1 MMIITTYT
9 AGTAGEA
16 SSSKWTKL
24 NDQHESEHVDGL
36 HGILRWLLG
45 EGGDDD
51 FDDDGDQE
59 PGDDWNDDAEDL
71 YLGEGYSNLQYEKRL
86 EICIFAAVLP
96 ARPVQEE

>member
-36 HGILRWLLG
+36 HGILRWLFG
-45 EGGDDD
+45 EDGDDD
-51 FDDDGDQE
+51 FEDDGDQE
-59 PGDDWNDDAEDL
+59 RGDDSNDDDWNEDL
-71 YLGEGYSNLQYEKRL
+71 YLGEGYSNLQYAKY
-86 EICIFAAVLP
+86 AK
-96 ARPVQEE
+96 